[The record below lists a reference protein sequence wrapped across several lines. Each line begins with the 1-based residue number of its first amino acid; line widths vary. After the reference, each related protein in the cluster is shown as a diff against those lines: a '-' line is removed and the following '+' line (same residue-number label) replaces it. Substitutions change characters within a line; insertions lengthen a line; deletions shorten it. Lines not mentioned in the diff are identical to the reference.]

1 MGPISDI
8 ARGERDF
15 IHGDVDNLSDPRNW
29 PFPKKTI
36 SEEKKPIIKEEEER
50 ADIDADASYPDEKD
64 KE

>member
-50 ADIDADASYPDEKD
+50 ADIDADDSYPDEKD